1 MSSSAVEH
9 DQRHREPT
17 RLERARLGAQV
28 APWRRRTT
36 AVAAAAAAIAALA
49 LLAGC
54 GSSGSTNS
62 SGSAAGSNKYGT
74 LKSGVIKVAIEPYMP
89 YTALQGGKLVGLD
102 SDILNAAAQ
111 KLGLKVE
118 TQVTDFAGMLAG
130 VQSRRVDITIGGVAW
145 SADRQ
150 KQGLFTDPPYYSP
163 PAMAVHGTTTYPNVA
178 SLQGKS
184 LGTVTGY
191 VWVKSIQQVPGAQL
205 HSYPNA
211 NGVFSD
217 LGAGRIN
224 VGFLDPLLIIYEQK
238 QRPDLPLK
246 TEYLQPPSTADVKQ
260 HPAYQYFQPYMT
272 GFYLPKQET
281 KLERAISQQ
290 IDAMYKN
297 GALAKLVA
305 KWGGDP
311 KKFLVP
317 SPGMAAERRGVDRA
331 KNWSPPSISG

>member
-1 MSSSAVEH
+1 MTSSPGEH
-9 DQRHREPT
+9 DRRHAPGRDD
-17 RLERARLGAQV
+17 RKSVGSGA
-28 APWRRRTT
+28 PSRRRRG
-36 AVAAAAAAIAALA
+36 AALAAAAVATLAMA

-54 GSSGSTNS
+54 GSGGSGSS
-62 SGSAAGSNKYGT
+62 SATASGSNKYGT
-74 LKSGVIKVAIEPYMP
+74 LKPGVIKAAIEPYMP

-163 PAMAVHGTTTYPNVA
+163 PAMAVHGNTTYPNVT

-205 HSYPNA
+205 HAYPNA

-246 TEYLQPPSTADVKQ
+246 TEYLQPPSSADVKQ

-272 GFYLPKQET
+272 GFYLPKQEP

-290 IDAMYKN
+290 IDAMYKD
-297 GALAKLVA
+297 GSLAKLVA

-317 SPGMAAERRGVDRA
+317 SPGMAAERRGLDRPQ
-331 KNWSPPSISG
+331 NWNPPSVAG